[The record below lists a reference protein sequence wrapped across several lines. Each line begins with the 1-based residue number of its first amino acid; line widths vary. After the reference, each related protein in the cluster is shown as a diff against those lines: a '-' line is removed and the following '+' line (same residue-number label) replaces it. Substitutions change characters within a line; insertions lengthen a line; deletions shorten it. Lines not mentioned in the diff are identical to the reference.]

1 MARYFIGTNVKS
13 AFKNRNFI
21 LFLAIVFGLAIGQGS
36 AFIKPMLLPLMAVA
50 MTLSTINIT
59 NHDLASIIRT
69 PRTLIVS
76 LLLNYVI
83 LSGIMLLMARWIL
96 NDGEL
101 WVGFVTIAA
110 MPPATSIVPFTYMLG
125 GDTVFSLMGVAGLYL
140 VAIVLTPSMMIL
152 FLGVDVINPVRLLL
166 TLVYLIIIPVA
177 VSRLLLYKGLRE
189 AIAKW
194 QDKAVTWCYFITAY
208 IIIGLNRQ
216 FFFEQPDVLLKVFV
230 IAITVTFVIGQV
242 IYSTTRK
249 SHTDQSR
256 SISFA
261 VMGTR
266 KNTGLASAIAI
277 TFLGQ
282 RASFPNAI
290 YTIVQIIYLVWQG
303 FYLKKRA
310 E

>member
-1 MARYFIGTNVKS
+1 
-13 AFKNRNFI
+13 
-21 LFLAIVFGLAIGQGS
+21 
-36 AFIKPMLLPLMAVA
+36 
-50 MTLSTINIT
+50 
-59 NHDLASIIRT
+59 
-69 PRTLIVS
+69 
-76 LLLNYVI
+76 
-83 LSGIMLLMARWIL
+83 MARWVL

-140 VAIVLTPSMMIL
+140 VSIALTPSMMIL

-177 VSRLLLYKGLRE
+177 VSRLLLFKGLRE
-189 AIAKW
+189 TIAKW
-194 QDKAVTWCYFITAY
+194 QEKAVTWCYFIAAY

-216 FFFEQPDVLLKVFV
+216 FFFEQPDVLLKVLV

-242 IYSTTRK
+242 IYFTARKLHTNRST
-249 SHTDQSR
+249 

-277 TFLGQ
+277 AFLGQ
-282 RASFPNAI
+282 RASFPTAI